1 MKCSSLTLIGGGT
14 VLQDKT
20 SLRSLLYYTSIM
32 RLARLFGNKT
42 AVFANG
48 LGPFKRRIS
57 LYLVKDL
64 LAHADYISF
73 RDKES
78 LVKAKK
84 LCGHGKTMYL
94 GADIAFLSEA
104 TAKNTALS
112 DTSCPQNEYVRYIAL
127 SVRPIEKSHSKRFE
141 DQLVSA
147 LKSLKDRHGLC
158 PLFFVM
164 QKEKDLAVAKRLQNA
179 VGGRIIAPKNAAEL
193 VSLLSRA
200 SISVGMRLH
209 FLIFSILA
217 ECPTIPIAYDEKI
230 TSLARALSLPS
241 PLSPETI
248 RSSDVINCAE
258 RLLYSQTV
266 SLARTKSLVETQK
279 KSVRAD
285 LERFC
290 SFVEKVINTNKDES
304 PRRCRGDVL

>member
-1 MKCSSLTLIGGGT
+1 MTRYTLPKIIPLMKRSSLTLIGGGT

-78 LVKAKK
+78 LAKAKK
-84 LCGHGKTMYL
+84 LCEHSKTML
-94 GADIAFLSEA
+94 VGADIAFLAAPPRQNS
-104 TAKNTALS
+104 ALS
-112 DTSCPQNEYVRYIAL
+112 DASCPQNKYVRYIAV

-147 LKSLKDRHGLC
+147 LKSLKDRYGLC

-179 VGGRIIAPKNAAEL
+179 VAAQAEI
-193 VSLLSRA
+193 VEESDFQ
-200 SISVGMRLH
+200 SV
-209 FLIFSILA
+209 LA
-217 ECPTIPIAYDEKI
+217 
-230 TSLARALSLPS
+230 
-241 PLSPETI
+241 
-248 RSSDVINCAE
+248 
-258 RLLYSQTV
+258 Q
-266 SLARTKSLVETQK
+266 
-279 KSVRAD
+279 
-285 LERFC
+285 LE
-290 SFVEKVINTNKDES
+290 VQA
-304 PRRCRGDVL
+304 